1 MLWVMNI
8 IFVIGG
14 VSELGL
20 EGTLVG
26 ILLRVI
32 VEVERRTRL
41 YGKEETILYRS

>member
-1 MLWVMNI
+1 MLGVTNI

-20 EGTLVG
+20 EGTLG
-26 ILLRVI
+26 GTLLGVI
-32 VEVERRTRL
+32 IEIERRTRL